1 MREDK
6 EHLLRERVENYMGLR
21 FVVERDALSD
31 GVAWVSRSLSSRP
44 IMPVLLGV
52 VIDAQKNGVHL
63 AGYDLE
69 TSAKAKIDADV
80 KEEGR
85 VLVSG
90 RLLSDIAK
98 SLPNKPVTI
107 SLDGNRVS
115 VVSGSAK
122 FALPTLPV
130 SDYPTLPELPTET
143 GRLSGELFA
152 QAVHQVAIAA
162 GKDDS
167 LPVLT
172 GVHVEIEENKLTL
185 AATDRYRLAV
195 RELDWEA
202 PRASASAL
210 IRARTLH
217 DASKS
222 LVGSSQVSLAL
233 AAPNAQERLI
243 GFATEGKSMTSR
255 MLDGTFPPYRHLLP
269 SERSATAIVEV
280 VPFLDSVR
288 RVALVAD
295 KTIPLRLTFAPGSLT
310 LEAGA
315 GEEASATEELEIA
328 FDGEGFTIA
337 FNPTYLV
344 DGLSALGTAYVDM
357 AFTGPSKPAVLSG
370 RESADGQSDTSYRY
384 LLMPMRYAS

>member
-1 MREDK
+1 MR
-6 EHLLRERVENYMGLR
+6 
-21 FVVERDALSD
+21 FIVERDALAD
-31 GVAWVSRSLSSRP
+31 GVMWVSRSLSARP

-52 VIDAQKNGVHL
+52 LIKADKQGVHL
-63 AGYDLE
+63 SGYDLE
-69 TSAKAKIDADV
+69 TSGKAEVAADV
-80 KEEGR
+80 KEEGV

-90 RLLSDIAK
+90 KLLSDIARA
-98 SLPNKPVTI
+98 LPNKPVTF
-107 SLDGNRVS
+107 SLEGNRVS
-115 VVSGSAK
+115 VISGSAK
-122 FALPTLPV
+122 FALPTLSV
-130 SDYPTLPELPTET
+130 SDYPNLPELPSET
-143 GRLSGELFA
+143 GRLSGDLFA
-152 QAVHQVAIAA
+152 EAVSQVAIAA

-222 LVGSSQVSLAL
+222 LVGSNQVSLAL

-243 GFATEGKSMTSR
+243 GFSTEGKSMTSR

-269 SERSATAIVEV
+269 SERSATAIIEV
-280 VPFLDSVR
+280 APLLDSVR

-344 DGLSALGTAYVDM
+344 DGLSALGAAYVDM